1 MDFRFTS
8 SQLELKQ
15 TFDTFFEAAMKDA
28 PAVCRDNPMATYSND
43 EAFAFHREMQKRLG
57 EKGWL
62 SLPWPKE
69 YGGSDA
75 SIIDQLIFNE
85 SREQY
90 NCPGYDHMGLGMF
103 APTLLVSANDEQKK
117 RLLTPIARGEVQY
130 CQGWSEPD
138 AGSDLANLSTT
149 AIRDGNE
156 YVVNGQKTWTSAA
169 HRSNCMFLL
178 ARTDPDSKR
187 SRGLSMFYLPMDLPG
202 IEVRPILL
210 MSGEYSFNDV
220 FFKDVRISADDLIG
234 EEGKGWAVTQNT
246 MNFERSGMGMYT
258 SGLRMMDQI
267 INYVKRT
274 QRCGKLLS
282 ENPLIRQKI
291 AALYARLEAG
301 SSLALRIACMQEEKG
316 LSLTAAA
323 TASESKVMGTELSKQ
338 VYTLATEVMGQ
349 YGKIN
354 ESRWAPL
361 GSVTEAYQHAPG
373 PTIAGGSNE
382 IQRSI
387 IAWMGLGMPRY
398 RITK

>member
-1 MDFRFTS
+1 MNFTFS
-8 SQLELKQ
+8 KRQQELKAS
-15 TFDTFFEAAMKDA
+15 FDAYFEAAMHEA

-43 EAFAFHREMQKRLG
+43 EAFAFHKEMQQRLG

-75 SIIDQLIFNE
+75 SIIDQVLFNE
-85 SREQY
+85 SREKF

-117 RLLTPIARGEVQY
+117 RLLPPIARGEVQY

-169 HRSNCMFLL
+169 HRSDCMFLL

-187 SRGLSMFYLPMDLPG
+187 SRGLSMFHLRMDLPG

-210 MSGEYSFNDV
+210 MSGEHSFNDV
-220 FFKDVRISADDLIG
+220 YLTDVRIPAIDLIG
-234 EEGKGWAVTQNT
+234 EEGRGWEVTQNT
-246 MNFERSGMGMYT
+246 MNFERSGLGMFT
-258 SGLRMMDQI
+258 AGMRMLDQI
-267 INYVKRT
+267 IDYTRRT
-274 QRCGKLLS
+274 RRGGKLLCK
-282 ENPLIRQKI
+282 NPIIRQKV

-301 SSLALRIACMQEEKG
+301 SSLALRIACMQEESG
-316 LSLTAAA
+316 LSMTAAA

-338 VYTLATEVMGQ
+338 VYTLATEVMGL
-349 YGKIN
+349 YGKVN
-354 ESRWAPL
+354 ESRWSPMGAI
-361 GSVTEAYQHAPG
+361 TEAYQHAPG

-387 IAWMGLGMPRY
+387 IAWLGLGMPRY
-398 RITK
+398 RLTK